1 MAIEMRCP
9 DSWPDSKVW
18 SYEGDRQGLEELSP
32 LDDPKNP
39 EIDDDAMREQV
50 RFRLADIF
58 EQIRIKNGDG
68 RQKASDILE
77 MIRNR
82 PRRVK

>member
-1 MAIEMRCP
+1 
-9 DSWPDSKVW
+9 VW

-39 EIDDDAMREQV
+39 EIDEDAIREQV

-68 RQKASDILE
+68 HVSNVRSADELLE

-82 PRRVK
+82 PRRM